1 MSKVDIKKKKI
12 VFLGYGAVAKCVW
25 NYFDNFFI
33 YDKKRIFLIDKNKN
47 AFYGPGLDGVKKIIL
62 NVDATTFEELIDHV
76 NLKKGDIIIDLTT
89 ASITYYFIK
98 KCLLEGFYYINTS
111 IEDISDR
118 MHGSSI
124 DYQQQIIKDISKMI
138 IKPSSTILTECGQN
152 PGLIQHYILY
162 ALNQLSSKKDYKKK
176 TIQKVIDDY
185 KIGTI
190 LMSEIDNIREK
201 KETVKDPDIIYNTW
215 SVDGYIF
222 ESIDDTELVQGKTN
236 SYYKPFI
243 DPKKINELKMKIYK
257 SDTLDRDII
266 FLKENALHSTLNSI
280 CPILDNNGKIEF
292 RNYRGKL
299 IHHGEVFEMARYF
312 GKNAPFMSYVY
323 KNSPYIDESIKKF
336 FKKYPYSTG
345 HDLLLYVKQKDAFY
359 VFDNM
364 KGSKMIGH
372 DSIGCTIFCGK
383 DKVDK
388 IFWCGSILSD
398 TDKNVK
404 PEFTPTIIQ
413 VAAGV
418 LAGLSCILEN
428 KNMGWIEPSDLD
440 TKYMLEKS
448 VPLLGKFMFLEIPVK
463 EFLGKFDLQ

>member
-1 MSKVDIKKKKI
+1 MNKVDIKKKKI

-33 YDKKRIFLIDKNKN
+33 YDKKRVFLIDKNKN

-62 NVDATTFEELIDHV
+62 DVDATTFEELIDHV

-89 ASITYYFIK
+89 STVTYYFIK
-98 KCLLEGFYYINTS
+98 KCLLLGYYYINTS
-111 IEDISDR
+111 IEDINDK
-118 MHGSSI
+118 MEGQSI
-124 DYQQQIIKDISKMI
+124 DCQHERLKEICRN
-138 IKPSSTILTECGQN
+138 IKPTSTVLTECGQN
-152 PGLIQHYILY
+152 PGLIQHYVLY
-162 ALNQLSSKKDYKKK
+162 ALNQLSLKKDYKKK
-176 TIQKVIDDY
+176 TIQKVIDEY
-185 KIGTI
+185 QIGSI
-190 LMSEIDNIREK
+190 LMSEIDNMKEE
-201 KETVKDPDIIYNTW
+201 KETIKDKKLLYNTW
-215 SVDGYIF
+215 SASGYLY
-222 ESIDDTELVQGKTN
+222 ESLDNTELVCGKTN
-236 SYYKPFI
+236 SYIKPFI
-243 DPKKINELKMKIYK
+243 DSSKLNKFKMDIYK
-257 SDTLDRDII
+257 SDKLDRNVI
-266 FLKENALHSTLNSI
+266 FLNNIALNSSLNSI
-280 CPILDNNGKIEF
+280 CPILDKNGQIEF
-292 RNYRGKL
+292 KNYRGKL
-299 IHHGEVFEMARYF
+299 IHHGEVFELARYF

-323 KNSPYIDESIKKF
+323 KNSSYMDESIKQFYKN
-336 FKKYPYSTG
+336 YPNSSED
-345 HDLLLYVKQKDAFY
+345 DLLLYIEQNDTFY
-359 VFDNM
+359 IFDNM

-372 DSIGCTIFCGK
+372 DSVGCTIFCGK

-440 TKYMLEKS
+440 TEYMLEKS

-463 EFLGKFDLQ
+463 EFSGKFDLQ